1 MTVTKRCLIATA
13 ALSALLLGSVGFAAE
28 EEARVVDGN
37 MWLASSQPEKRAYIV
52 GVVDTL
58 VVQRA
63 IREKNGLEGS
73 EWVTLLTE
81 KLDAM
86 TVDGAIARIDAWF
99 EANPSRRDA
108 PVLGVVWLSLVKAK
122 ADAEAR

>member
-1 MTVTKRCLIATA
+1 MIVKKRYLIATA
-13 ALSALLLGSVGFAAE
+13 VVSVLLLGGGGFAAE
-28 EEARVVDGN
+28 DEARVVDGN
-37 MWLASSQPEKRAYIV
+37 MWLASTQPEKRAYIV

-63 IREKNGLEGS
+63 IREKDGVEGS

-86 TVDGAIARIDAWF
+86 TVDGAIAKIDAWF
-99 EANPSRRDA
+99 EANPSRRGA
-108 PVLGVVWLSLVKAK
+108 PVLGVVWLSLVKAT
-122 ADAEAR
+122 AEAR

>member
-1 MTVTKRCLIATA
+1 MTVTKRYLIAATVM
-13 ALSALLLGSVGFAAE
+13 SALLLGGVGFAADD
-28 EEARVVDGN
+28 EAKVVDGN
-37 MWLASSQPEKRAYIV
+37 MWLASTQPEKRAYVV

-63 IREKNGLEGS
+63 IREKNGQEGS
-73 EWVTLLTE
+73 EWVTLLTD
-81 KLDAM
+81 KLDAI
-86 TVDGAIARIDAWF
+86 TVDGAIAGIDGWY

-122 ADAEAR
+122 APAR

>member
-1 MTVTKRCLIATA
+1 LIATA

-28 EEARVVDGN
+28 DEARVVDGN
-37 MWLASSQPEKRAYIV
+37 MWLASSQPVKRAYIV

>member
-1 MTVTKRCLIATA
+1 MTVTKRYLIVA
-13 ALSALLLGSVGFAAE
+13 AVMSALLLGGIGFAAE

-37 MWLASSQPEKRAYIV
+37 IWLASTQAEKRAYIV

-63 IREKNGLEGS
+63 IREKYDREGS

-86 TVDGAIARIDAWF
+86 TVDGAIAAIDAWF
-99 EANPSRRDA
+99 EANPSHHGD
-108 PVLGVVWLSLVKAK
+108 PVLGVVWVSLVKTK
-122 ADAEAR
+122 AESQ

>member
-28 EEARVVDGN
+28 DEARVVDGN
-37 MWLASSQPEKRAYIV
+37 MWLASSQPVKRAYIV